1 VSLVFQSVVVAF
13 ASYLTW
19 FWLLTRYLA
28 ARLAVFSFL
37 SPMFGVTFGVLILG
51 ERLSSGFFFA
61 ALLVATGIALVN
73 LRR

>member
-1 VSLVFQSVVVAF
+1 VSLIFQSVVVAF

-51 ERLSSGFFFA
+51 ERLSSSFVLA
-61 ALLVATGIALVN
+61 ALLVASGIALVN